1 MTAKKTP
8 RANGARNVAEAC
20 IEAAL
25 RIIDAHGVEAL
36 SMRDIARELG
46 VSHQAPYKHFASRDH
61 ILAEI
66 MRREYSAFAHYLDA
80 NAASGAPQQRMRN
93 MGAAYLAYAA
103 EHPKRYRLMFETPLP
118 NCEQHPALS
127 AEAHHALGLLRAC
140 LASLPHH
147 RSADAA
153 LIERDAV
160 FIWSTLHGYATLLHT
175 RVLHSALDRTH
186 AIQTLSGHLM
196 DCISGAI
203 RKRV

>member
-1 MTAKKTP
+1 
-8 RANGARNVAEAC
+8 VAEAC

-80 NAASGAPQQRMRN
+80 HAAAGTPQQRMRK
-93 MGAAYLAYAA
+93 MGVAYLAYAA

-140 LASLPHH
+140 LASLPQH
-147 RSADAA
+147 RGTDADA
-153 LIERDAV
+153 IERDAV
-160 FIWSTLHGYATLLHT
+160 FIWSTLHGFATLLHT
-175 RVLHSALDRTH
+175 RALHSAVEREH
-186 AIQTLSGHLM
+186 AVNALSDHLM
-196 DCISGAI
+196 ERIRAAI